1 MSPLPSTI
9 RVENTPDARHLETCR
24 LASLWILDSHL
35 AQMLVQMVGD
45 LSLRFAAPRLRRLS
59 IAPTVL
65 IISGY
70 RSEARQAGL
79 NPSVTRSCHVQCP
92 SMAVDLRLGTTPGLI
107 GDEVYSI
114 YGVYWQTL
122 GGRWGGNFS
131 HDGPEMINPAEKF
144 HFDLG
149 PCL

>member
-1 MSPLPSTI
+1 MPLPDVIQPVDTSNRDLEAC
-9 RVENTPDARHLETCR
+9 RVANRWTLDAT
-24 LASLWILDSHL
+24 LAE
-35 AQMLVQMVGD
+35 MLVRMVGE
-45 LSLRFAAPRLRRLS
+45 LSLRFAPPRFRGIS
-59 IAPTVL
+59 IAPTVV

-70 RSEARQAGL
+70 RSQERQAGL
-79 NPSVTRSCHVQCP
+79 NPAVTRSCHVQCP
-92 SMAVDLRLGTTPGLI
+92 SMAVDLRLGTTAGII

-122 GGRWGGNFS
+122 GGRWGGNFA
-131 HDGPEMINPAEKF
+131 HAGPEMINPAEKF

>member
-1 MSPLPSTI
+1 MPLADVIQPLPDAD
-9 RVENTPDARHLETCR
+9 RAVEACR
-24 LASLWILDSHL
+24 LAGRWTLDPAL
-35 AQMLVQMVGD
+35 AQMLVSMVGN
-45 LSLRFAAPRLRRLS
+45 LSVRFAPARFRGIS

-70 RSEARQAGL
+70 RTESHQAGL

-92 SMAVDLRLGTTPGLI
+92 SLAVDLRLGTTPGLI

-131 HDGPEMINPAEKF
+131 HAGPEMINPAEKF

>member
-1 MSPLPSTI
+1 MPLADVIVPTDD
-9 RVENTPDARHLETCR
+9 PAARHLEACR
-24 LASLWILDSHL
+24 LSSRWVLDSRL
-35 AQMLVQMVGD
+35 AEMLAAMVGN
-45 LSLRFAAPRLRRLS
+45 LSARFAAPRLRSVS
-59 IAPTVL
+59 IAPKVV

-70 RSEARQAGL
+70 RSQARQAGL
-79 NPSVTRSCHVQCP
+79 NPTVTRSCHVQCP
-92 SMAVDLRLGTTPGLI
+92 SMAVDLRLGTMPGLI
-107 GDEVYSI
+107 GDEIYSI

-131 HDGPEMINPAEKF
+131 HAGPELINPSEKF

>member
-1 MSPLPSTI
+1 MPLPNVI
-9 RVENTPDARHLETCR
+9 QPVEKADRVLEACRVADWWTLDAT
-24 LASLWILDSHL
+24 L
-35 AQMLVQMVGD
+35 AQMLVAMVGD
-45 LSLRFAAPRLRRLS
+45 LSARFAAPRFRGLS
-59 IAPTVL
+59 IAPKVV
-65 IISGY
+65 IFSGY
-70 RSEARQAGL
+70 RSQSYQAEI
-79 NPSVTRSCHVQCP
+79 NPAVTRSCHVQCP
-92 SMAVDLRLGTTPGLI
+92 SMAVDLRLGTMPGLI

-131 HDGPEMINPAEKF
+131 HAGPELINPAEKF